1 MVAEEFWA
9 QGDMER
15 AQLSSP
21 LVPMF
26 DRDHRHELPR
36 LQVGFCQVSSMFPRN
51 CVDLDTFTIQ
61 GVCLPVYECLGQLS
75 PGLRPLEAALV
86 TNRDKWEEVSRQ
98 RLQEQGETEANK
110 VTRNL

>member
-1 MVAEEFWA
+1 MDRTVCACIVYDGFLQVYALLSSPSSESAKYGEYERLRSNNTGHELPRGTRRSRGHGLLLQVAGMVAEEFWA

-36 LQVGFCQVSSMFPRN
+36 LQVGFCQVSSMFP
-51 CVDLDTFTIQ
+51 
-61 GVCLPVYECLGQLS
+61 
-75 PGLRPLEAALV
+75 
-86 TNRDKWEEVSRQ
+86 
-98 RLQEQGETEANK
+98 
-110 VTRNL
+110 

>member
-1 MVAEEFWA
+1 MNCRAAHEGHKVTICLLQVAGMVAEEFWA

-36 LQVGFCQVSSMFPRN
+36 LQVGFCQVSSMFP
-51 CVDLDTFTIQ
+51 
-61 GVCLPVYECLGQLS
+61 
-75 PGLRPLEAALV
+75 
-86 TNRDKWEEVSRQ
+86 
-98 RLQEQGETEANK
+98 
-110 VTRNL
+110 

>member
-36 LQVGFCQVSSMFPRN
+36 LQVGFCQVSPT
-51 CVDLDTFTIQ
+51 LI
-61 GVCLPVYECLGQLS
+61 
-75 PGLRPLEAALV
+75 LV
-86 TNRDKWEEVSRQ
+86 
-98 RLQEQGETEANK
+98 L
-110 VTRNL
+110 

>member
-1 MVAEEFWA
+1 MNCRAAHEGGHTALHCLLLQVAGMVAEEFWA

-36 LQVGFCQVSSMFPRN
+36 LQVGFCQV
-51 CVDLDTFTIQ
+51 
-61 GVCLPVYECLGQLS
+61 
-75 PGLRPLEAALV
+75 RPMLIL
-86 TNRDKWEEVSRQ
+86 
-98 RLQEQGETEANK
+98 
-110 VTRNL
+110 

>member
-1 MVAEEFWA
+1 MNCRAAHEGGHTDCLLLQVAGMVAEEFWA

-36 LQVGFCQVSSMFPRN
+36 LQVGFCQV
-51 CVDLDTFTIQ
+51 
-61 GVCLPVYECLGQLS
+61 
-75 PGLRPLEAALV
+75 RPTLILV
-86 TNRDKWEEVSRQ
+86 
-98 RLQEQGETEANK
+98 L
-110 VTRNL
+110 